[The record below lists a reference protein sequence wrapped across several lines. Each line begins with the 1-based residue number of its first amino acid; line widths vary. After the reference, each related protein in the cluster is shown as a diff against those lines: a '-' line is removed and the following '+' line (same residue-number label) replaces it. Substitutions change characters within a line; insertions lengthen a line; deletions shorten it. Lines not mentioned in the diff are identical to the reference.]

1 MAITR
6 RHLVGFA
13 ALAGAGFTLKPGTLT
28 GLTQAAAE
36 VANFVKGPPVKDH
49 PVVALSPHVF
59 YIEAP
64 SGTPTPENQGMM
76 ANLTFVVGEKGVVVV
91 DTGSSV
97 QIAEMAIR
105 QLKAATS
112 KPLVGIVNTH
122 YHGDHWLGNDGF
134 VQAYGADLPIWALAG
149 TREEIAG
156 STGTFWHESMLKW
169 TAQATLGTRIVPP
182 NRDVEHGFELSLG
195 DVTLRM
201 HHYGPAHT
209 PHDLCVEVVE
219 DRVMCVGDVLMHR
232 RIANMDDGSF
242 KGTIETIDKLIAAA
256 DPKIWLPGHGH
267 PGPEVARWQRELFAG
282 IWETCLKAVD
292 DGTPLD
298 GALALALKD
307 PRITSRAA
315 ETEGWERTI
324 GKYVSLAYLEAEQAK
339 F

>member
-1 MAITR
+1 MTPTR
-6 RHLVGFA
+6 RTL
-13 ALAGAGFTLKPGTLT
+13 LAGGAFAGLAVTLRPGLVA
-28 GLTQAAAE
+28 GLAEAATEA
-36 VANFVKGPPVKDH
+36 ANFVKGPPVKDH
-49 PVVALSPHVF
+49 PIVALSPHVL
-59 YIEAP
+59 YIQAP

-76 ANLTFVVGEKGVVVV
+76 ANLAFVVGNKGVVVV

-97 QIAEMAIR
+97 QIAEMAVR

-134 VQAYGADLPIWALAG
+134 LQAYGADLPIWALAG
-149 TREEIAG
+149 TREQIAG
-156 STGTFWHESMLKW
+156 STGTVWLDSMLKW
-169 TAQATLGTRIVPP
+169 TNGATLGTRIVPP

-219 DRVMCVGDVLMHR
+219 DGVMCIGDVAMYR

-242 KGTIETIDKLIAAA
+242 KGSIETLDKLAAVA
-256 DPKIWLPGHGH
+256 KPKTWLPGHGR
-267 PGPEVARWQRELFAG
+267 PGPDVATWQRELFAG

-292 DGTPLD
+292 DGTPLE
-298 GALALALKD
+298 GALALVLKD
-307 PRITSRAA
+307 PRVASRAA

>member
-1 MAITR
+1 MILTR
-6 RHLVGFA
+6 RGFLA
-13 ALAGAGFTLKPGTLT
+13 AGAIAGVGIAGASGSLT
-28 GLTQAAAE
+28 GLAEAAAE

-76 ANLTFVVGEKGVVVV
+76 ANLTFVIGDTGVVVV

-105 QLKAATS
+105 RLKAMS
-112 KPLVGIVNTH
+112 GKSVVGIVNTH

-134 VQAYGADLPIWALAG
+134 VQVYGADLPIWALAG
-149 TREEIAG
+149 TRREIAG
-156 STGTFWHESMLKW
+156 ATGTLWHESMLKW
-169 TAQATLGTRIVPP
+169 TNGATLGTRIVPP

-219 DRVMCVGDVLMHR
+219 DGVMCVGDVLMHR

-242 KGTIETIDKLIAAA
+242 RGTVETIDRLTAAA
-256 DPKIWLPGHGH
+256 NPKIWLPGHGR
-267 PGPEVARWQRELFAG
+267 PGPEVATWQRELFAG
-282 IWETCLKAVD
+282 IWETCVKAIE
-292 DGTPLD
+292 DGVPIE
-298 GALALALKD
+298 GALPLALKD
-307 PRITSRAA
+307 PRLASRAA
-315 ETEGWERTI
+315 ETEGWDRNI
-324 GKYVSLAYLEAEQAK
+324 ARYVNLAYLEAEQAK